1 MCKQTTRLRC
11 RLSRTCAERIDM
23 DANGLKFWMLSK
35 QQDWSVPPPPPA
47 VPGASAAAP
56 DMSSLAQN
64 VGVDDTQI
72 VLLVPLPGGAPEFIS
87 VDSEVM
93 SVSGI
98 DATGLQ
104 LGVIRGARGTT
115 ATNHPPGALV
125 LGPVGIL
132 RADAAVTDTQLTIVA
147 AIHAPTTT
155 APGATPPGATTTP
168 SPTTTPALPPPV
180 PATGLA

>member
-1 MCKQTTRLRC
+1 
-11 RLSRTCAERIDM
+11 M

-35 QQDWSVPPPPPA
+35 QQDWSVPPPPA
-47 VPGASAAAP
+47 VPGSSAAAP
-56 DMSSLAQN
+56 NMSSLAQN

-72 VLLVPLPGGAPEFIS
+72 VLLVALPGGAPEFIS

-147 AIHAPTTT
+147 AHTSPGYDCSGNYPAGSDDHTEPHNHARTSTTG
-155 APGATPPGATTTP
+155 PGNGSSSRRLFADRRRGFDRH
-168 SPTTTPALPPPV
+168 
-180 PATGLA
+180 TGRLRRE